1 LKKLTATYVTLHL
14 ADIGRAVKIDSEE
27 EVRAL
32 LLSMVCLL
40 LDIDVTLFTE
50 I

>member
-40 LDIDVTLFTE
+40 DIDDTLFTE